1 MVKKKRSLNETVATI
16 FIDDETDAEAEMD
29 DNFPDLRTNLAEIRK
44 CAGVIGYILKD
55 VSTATI
61 DLQDPAKTVEYAM
74 LASETLDSCEELR
87 ELFDLGDVENVLMKC
102 KNIKLLCLAL
112 GDCTVSIFMEK
123 TADQAEILRK
133 VSFQPE

>member
-1 MVKKKRSLNETVATI
+1 MVKKKRSLNETVTTI

-29 DNFPDLRTNLAEIRK
+29 DDFTDLRTNLAEIRK
-44 CAGVIGYILKD
+44 SAGVIGYILKD
-55 VSTATI
+55 PTTATI

-74 LASETLDSCEELR
+74 LASEAFDSYEELR

>member
-1 MVKKKRSLNETVATI
+1 MVKKKRSLNETVTTI
-16 FIDDETDAEAEMD
+16 SIGDETDVEAEMD
-29 DNFPDLRTNLAEIRK
+29 DDFTDLRINLAEIRK

-55 VSTATI
+55 ATTATI
-61 DLQDPAKTVEYAM
+61 DLQDLAKTVEYAM
-74 LASETLDSCEELR
+74 LASEAFDSYEELWG
-87 ELFDLGDVENVLMKC
+87 LFDLGGVENVLMKC
-102 KNIKLLCLAL
+102 KNFKMLCLAL